1 MKYSIETNRILKS
14 MYKTGSINK
23 NQIPHLELHSLFQDD
38 YITNSNDYHD
48 NNVYLTDKGKA
59 YVEEI
64 RLNNKRYKKEIRR
77 SWIQFWIPLI
87 VSIFALLRPE
97 ITLFIEWIIGLFS

>member
-1 MKYSIETNRILKS
+1 MQYSTKTNRVLMT

-23 NQIPHLELHSLFQDD
+23 NQIPPYVLHELFQNDH
-38 YITNSNDYHD
+38 ITNSSNFHD

-64 RLNNKRYKKEIRR
+64 KLNDKRYKKEILR
-77 SWIQFWIPLI
+77 SWIQFWIPVIISLI
-87 VSIFALLRPE
+87 ALFRPE
-97 ITLFIEWIIGLFS
+97 ITSFIRYLATY